1 MFIAEIK
8 SIYYRLE
15 LLLLRSRF
23 SKNAMLRG
31 TNIIFSRKTSISL
44 LNGAQKKNLIISDN
58 CKIHGRTILSNG
70 GRIFLGEYTHVGPYT
85 IIGALNRIYIGAY
98 TTISSNVR
106 IIDNNN
112 HPINPIDRYKMSLSP
127 HNAPYRQWYYSNSAS
142 IYIGRNVWI
151 GEYSRICKGV
161 TIGDNSIVAANSVVT
176 KNVPANCIVA
186 GNPAKIAKKDIESTP
201 RRIE

>member
-58 CKIHGRTILSNG
+58 CKIHGRTILSMVEG
-70 GRIFLGEYTHVGPYT
+70 FF
-85 IIGALNRIYIGAY
+85 
-98 TTISSNVR
+98 
-106 IIDNNN
+106 
-112 HPINPIDRYKMSLSP
+112 
-127 HNAPYRQWYYSNSAS
+127 
-142 IYIGRNVWI
+142 
-151 GEYSRICKGV
+151 
-161 TIGDNSIVAANSVVT
+161 
-176 KNVPANCIVA
+176 
-186 GNPAKIAKKDIESTP
+186 
-201 RRIE
+201 